1 MYVNN
6 VGDSRAIL
14 VSNNMKGKVEVHAL
28 SSDQTPYRKD
38 ERFRVMKYG
47 ARILSMDQV
56 LQNDIPIDD
65 AWGDVVLG
73 DDIDEAGDPPRVW
86 SLYGDY
92 PGTAFTRSFGDKT
105 AEELGV
111 TAEPEILT
119 RDVLCNDKYVII
131 ASDGVFEFMTNQMVA
146 DIVME
151 QEDPLD
157 ACKAI
162 INAAYDL
169 WLRYDVRSDDITVI
183 VLQFVDVPVE
193 EGCPCVIPPQLHIP
207 QPHSPYLSELQSR
220 LTSSSFIFGEK
231 SPAPITPTDEILK
244 ESRPVRRALSREK
257 KKKMIFHT
265 PHLQLEDD
273 TMSLAEIAASKLP
286 KTEKDAQAISSAM
299 KSNFLFQHLN
309 SAQKNELISLMQVL
323 PVKAGDWIITQGD
336 IGDKFYLVDNG
347 RFEVRVRAENSEE
360 QNGGNVVHVY
370 DSGNDQHPG
379 FGELAL
385 LYNKPRAA
393 SVIALTTGKL
403 WFLDYK
409 NFKRTVMRCIYI
421 YIYIFMYMHLYI
433 YKYIKSL
440 VSGLQKLQKNSHEV
454 CICRYVF
461 IYIHIYIC
469 IHIYIYI

>member
-1 MYVNN
+1 
-6 VGDSRAIL
+6 
-14 VSNNMKGKVEVHAL
+14 
-28 SSDQTPYRKD
+28 
-38 ERFRVMKYG
+38 
-47 ARILSMDQV
+47 
-56 LQNDIPIDD
+56 
-65 AWGDVVLG
+65 
-73 DDIDEAGDPPRVW
+73 
-86 SLYGDY
+86 
-92 PGTAFTRSFGDKT
+92 
-105 AEELGV
+105 
-111 TAEPEILT
+111 
-119 RDVLCNDKYVII
+119 
-131 ASDGVFEFMTNQMVA
+131 
-146 DIVME
+146 
-151 QEDPLD
+151 
-157 ACKAI
+157 
-162 INAAYDL
+162 
-169 WLRYDVRSDDITVI
+169 
-183 VLQFVDVPVE
+183 
-193 EGCPCVIPPQLHIP
+193 
-207 QPHSPYLSELQSR
+207 
-220 LTSSSFIFGEK
+220 
-231 SPAPITPTDEILK
+231 
-244 ESRPVRRALSREK
+244 
-257 KKKMIFHT
+257 
-265 PHLQLEDD
+265 
-273 TMSLAEIAASKLP
+273 MSLAEIAASKLS